1 MTTSKPARLVFFKK
15 KGCEPCK
22 AAAEALQLVLNEY
35 PQYESFVSVIF
46 KENAPSLVAAYEL
59 ELYPT
64 VLIMDK
70 DRNELSRK
78 VGSSMLTQRWWFKA
92 LTALA
97 KP

>member
-15 KGCEPCK
+15 EGCEPCER
-22 AAAEALQLVLNEY
+22 AGEDLRQVLNEH
-35 PQYESFVSVIF
+35 PEYEEFVSVIF
-46 KENAPSLVAAYEL
+46 KENAASLVAAYEL

-70 DRNELSRK
+70 DSNEIARK
-78 VGSSMLTQRWWFKA
+78 VGVSTLSKRWWYQA
-92 LTALA
+92 LTAIA

>member
-22 AAAEALQLVLNEY
+22 LATRELRQVLDQYPEY
-35 PQYESFVSVIF
+35 EPYVKVML
-46 KENAPSLVAAYEL
+46 KENVPSLVAAYEL

-70 DRNELSRK
+70 NNNELSRK
-78 VGSSMLTQRWWFKA
+78 VGSSMLTQQWWYQA
-92 LTALA
+92 LTALS
-97 KP
+97 K

>member
-22 AAAEALQLVLNEY
+22 LANRELRQVLDQHPEY
-35 PQYESFVSVIF
+35 EPYVKVMF
-46 KENAPSLVAAYEL
+46 KENVPSLVAAYEL

-70 DRNELSRK
+70 DNNELSRK
-78 VGSSMLTQRWWFKA
+78 VGSSMLTQRWWYQA

-97 KP
+97 N

>member
-15 KGCEPCK
+15 EGCGPCDM
-22 AAAEALQLVLNEY
+22 AYSALQLVLAENPEY
-35 PQYESFVSVIF
+35 EQFVSVIQ

-70 DRNELSRK
+70 DSNVLSRK
-78 VGSSMLTQRWWFKA
+78 VGSSSLTMRWWYQA
-92 LTALA
+92 LTAIA